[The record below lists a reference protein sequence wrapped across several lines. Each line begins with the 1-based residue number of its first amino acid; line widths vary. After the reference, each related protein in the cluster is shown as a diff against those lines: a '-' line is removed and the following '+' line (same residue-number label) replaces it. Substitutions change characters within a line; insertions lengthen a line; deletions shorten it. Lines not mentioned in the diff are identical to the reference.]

1 MLQCRYTLN
10 APFIVFRV
18 NIIAW
23 ISICIDEQ
31 SVRTY
36 NDQTWLDIQKSEI
49 IFQSPLWK
57 DMEAC
62 SYGMFCFS
70 AGWLTDSGRL
80 AIMHITKLMRCLP
93 PSSFS
98 WRDVFCLICFPP
110 SYLWYLTYLN
120 RGYFYLD
127 LLELLL
133 FEDML
138 LCLRFWLFIFST
150 GLSSIN
156 NLLFQPTI
164 ISLSYYSPWRGCLK
178 MTSNCHHESCVIR
191 HNFSSTEIIVIDTS

>member
-36 NDQTWLDIQKSEI
+36 NDQTWLDIKKSEI
-49 IFQSPLWK
+49 IYQSPLWK

-110 SYLWYLTYLN
+110 SYLWDLTYLN

-138 LCLRFWLFIFST
+138 LCLRFWLYSALVYHPST
-150 GLSSIN
+150 ICCFNQQSS
-156 NLLFQPTI
+156 
-164 ISLSYYSPWRGCLK
+164 SPWRGCLK